1 MGSNI
6 SFLKKATKAVAKSAK
21 ESLNKNKN
29 FDNKIKSKGINS
41 VSIDEVAKRLNIKKT
56 KNGFFSPNDYNKML
70 KYAKKHT
77 NSQDD
82 LDMFRRRIDFVNNTQ
97 FDKNMAKK
105 VEAKEKPK
113 QKHKQ
118 ESEIS
123 KANSKHWVSDKTK
136 FDNEIEFEGIN
147 TVPIETIAIR
157 VKARK
162 NKWGMYTYSSMN
174 KILRYGEEHSID
186 SEEYAVFKRRLNDEM
201 NKQREEKSEKLK
213 NSGIKSLPKERQEK
227 VNAWIESKGGH
238 EPSDIVEIIT
248 IRRLFTPSNQQ
259 QMIKDIMTK
268 TWWGKCAIGEPRIK
282 KKPNEN
288 VEIWKMRIPLI
299 QVNLTSTPKNSY
311 QRDMRRLYK
320 RCMMDCGHDPLY

>member
-1 MGSNI
+1 
-6 SFLKKATKAVAKSAK
+6 
-21 ESLNKNKN
+21 
-29 FDNKIKSKGINS
+29 
-41 VSIDEVAKRLNIKKT
+41 
-56 KNGFFSPNDYNKML
+56 ML
-70 KYAKKHT
+70 KYAEKHSD
-77 NSQDD
+77 SQKDIN
-82 LDMFRRRIDFVNNTQ
+82 MFKRRIDFVNNTQ
-97 FDKNMAKK
+97 FDKIMEKK
-105 VEAKEKPK
+105 VEVKEKPK

-123 KANSKHWVSDKTK
+123 KANSKHMVSNKTK

-227 VNAWIESKGGH
+227 VNEWIESKGGH

-248 IRRLFTPSNQQ
+248 IRRFFTPSNQQ

-288 VEIWKMRIPLI
+288 VEIWKMHIPLI
-299 QVNLTSTPKNSY
+299 QVNLTSTPKKSY

-320 RCMMDCGHDPLY
+320 RCMMDCGHNPLY